1 MEKRIIITIS
11 RQYGSGGRLI
21 GRKLAE
27 QLEIPF
33 LDRQLIT
40 DAASQCGL
48 DEDAVERLEEKT
60 TSSLL
65 YALSGGYATAA
76 MVGDRVDMLPMN
88 DRGFYVQAN
97 LIRKAAREGSCVIVG
112 RCADYILR
120 NNPDAVHVY
129 IHAELSVRIQ
139 RGIQYYGLTS
149 EKAESVLLRM
159 DRQRASYH
167 NFYSDRKWG
176 KAENYDLCI
185 NSGIIGLDH
194 TVEVI
199 RNYAKMKRV
208 MRKEAKDLF

>member
-40 DAASQCGL
+40 DAAAQCGL
-48 DEDAVERLEEKT
+48 DEDAVERLEEKP

-65 YALSGGYATAA
+65 YALSSGYTTAA

-88 DRGFYVQAN
+88 DRVFYVQSN

-120 NNPDAVHVY
+120 NNPDAVHTY
-129 IHAELSVRIQ
+129 IHAELSVRVR
-139 RGIQYYGLTS
+139 RGIQYYGLTP

-199 RNYAKMKRV
+199 RNYAEMKRA
-208 MRKEAKDLF
+208 MRKEAKDIL

>member
-27 QLEIPF
+27 KLEIPF

-40 DAASQCGL
+40 DAAAQCGL
-48 DEDAVERLEEKT
+48 NEDAVERLEEKP

-65 YALSGGYATAA
+65 YALSGGYTSAA
-76 MVGDRVDMLPMN
+76 VVGDRVDVLPMN
-88 DRGFYVQAN
+88 DRVFYVQSN

-129 IHAELSVRIQ
+129 IHADLPIRIE
-139 RGIQYYGLTS
+139 RGIQYYGLS
-149 EKAESVLLRM
+149 PEKAESVLLRI

-176 KAENYDLCI
+176 KAENYDLCL
-185 NSGIIGLDH
+185 NSGIIGLDN
-194 TVEVI
+194 TVEI
-199 RNYAKMKRV
+199 ISRYAEMKMA
-208 MRKEAKDLF
+208 MRKEAKDLL

>member
-88 DRGFYVQAN
+88 DRVFYVQSN

-120 NNPDAVHVY
+120 NNPDAVHVLSL
-129 IHAELSVRIQ
+129 IHILMLGKGSDKI
-139 RGIQYYGLTS
+139 
-149 EKAESVLLRM
+149 
-159 DRQRASYH
+159 
-167 NFYSDRKWG
+167 FYSS
-176 KAENYDLCI
+176 CI
-185 NSGIIGLDH
+185 TFCGSLQSGRIGTID
-194 TVEVI
+194 
-199 RNYAKMKRV
+199 AG
-208 MRKEAKDLF
+208 

>member
-27 QLEIPF
+27 KLGIPF

-40 DAASQCGL
+40 DAAAQCGL
-48 DEDAVERLEEKT
+48 HEDAVERLEEKP

-65 YALSGGYATAA
+65 YALSGGYTSAA
-76 MVGDRVDMLPMN
+76 VVGDRVDVLPMN
-88 DRGFYVQAN
+88 DRVFYVQSN

-129 IHAELSVRIQ
+129 IHADLAIRIE
-139 RGIQYYGLTS
+139 RGIQYYGLS
-149 EKAESVLLRM
+149 PEKAESVLLRI

-176 KAENYDLCI
+176 KAENYDLCL
-185 NSGIIGLDH
+185 NSGIIGLDN
-194 TVEVI
+194 TVEI
-199 RNYAKMKRV
+199 ISRYAEMKMA
-208 MRKEAKDLF
+208 MRKEAKDLL

>member
-40 DAASQCGL
+40 DAAAQCGL
-48 DEDAVERLEEKT
+48 DEDAVERLEEKP

-65 YALSGGYATAA
+65 YALSSGYTTAA

-88 DRGFYVQAN
+88 DRVFYVQSN

-120 NNPDAVHVY
+120 NNPDAVHTY
-129 IHAELSVRIQ
+129 IHAELSVRVR
-139 RGIQYYGLTS
+139 RGIQYYGLTP

-185 NSGIIGLDH
+185 NSGIIDWIIPLKLS
-194 TVEVI
+194 VI
-199 RNYAKMKRV
+199 MLK
-208 MRKEAKDLF
+208 